1 MQITYD
7 IPNFSQGYYQD
18 RRPVRKCARGWA
30 MLQSGGS
37 TKAVIL
43 YHGYAGYPGELIRPG
58 IDLYAT
64 GWDVWCPRLPGHG
77 TSGRDFSR
85 TGKDDWLGTAF
96 AAYEYLH
103 ERYEEVAVVGHS
115 MGGAIATIVAG
126 RYNAK
131 RLVLLA
137 PALLIPS
144 IPVDQVRRW
153 RHFIRRK
160 KVAWQ
165 ADPAYQ
171 FHYEGDPDDDS
182 YLGRQ
187 YWSYVYL
194 RQVRQLELLRREA
207 VGAVEAL
214 VADTLAISGAKD
226 PVIGE
231 AASLL
236 VTSKPLGTNLHRSI
250 KGGGHYLPYDKD
262 RAAQDEAMKAVVA
275 WLEER

>member
-1 MQITYD
+1 M
-7 IPNFSQGYYQD
+7 
-18 RRPVRKCARGWA
+18 
-30 MLQSGGS
+30 
-37 TKAVIL
+37 
-43 YHGYAGYPGELIRPG
+43 IRPG
-58 IDLYAT
+58 LIYAK
-64 GWDVWCPRLPGHG
+64 GWVWCPRLPGHG

-115 MGGAIATIVAG
+115 MGGAVATIVAG
-126 RYNAK
+126 RYSTE

-144 IPVDQVRRW
+144 IPVEQVRRW
-153 RHFIRRK
+153 RHFIRRR

-171 FHYEGDPDDDS
+171 FHYEGDPDDDA

-194 RQVRQLELLRREA
+194 RQVWQLELLRREA

-231 AASLL
+231 AARCYTKTLGYQPASINQRWQSL
-236 VTSKPLGTNLHRSI
+236 
-250 KGGGHYLPYDKD
+250 LPYDKD
-262 RAAQDEAMKAVVA
+262 QAAQVRR
-275 WLEER
+275 WRRL